1 MKSLIRLTIIF
12 FFIILWVLNPIPFV
26 SFEDIV
32 NPHSIS
38 QSQEI
43 TYVRG
48 GAFDPLQKKNNSSKI
63 PKIILEKYF
72 PDWDN
77 RVNFQNH
84 QFQFQFLQSGRK
96 KIQEADRLRLSDIN
110 KVKLLKPEEKDAFDY
125 LNGTEVYKYHQD
137 VTNPSNIFDTRD
149 SFLAK
154 MQNSEMR
161 NNFLKSSSR
170 RKLNQNN

>member
-32 NPHSIS
+32 NNQSIS

-48 GAFDPLQKKNNSSKI
+48 GAFDPLQKKDNRSKI

-72 PDWDN
+72 PDWVE
-77 RVNFQNH
+77 RVNFQN
-84 QFQFQFLQSGRK
+84 QQFQFLQSGRK
-96 KIQEADRLRLSDIN
+96 KTREAHRLQMSEST
-110 KVKLLKPEEKDAFDY
+110 KVKFLKPEEKDAFDY
-125 LNGTEVYKYHQD
+125 FNGTRVYKYHQD
-137 VTNPSNIFDTRD
+137 VLTPPNIFDTRD

-154 MQNSEMR
+154 MQNSKMW
-161 NNFLKSSSR
+161 NNFLKSYNR